1 MMKLFRR
8 YVLGGRSDKTE
19 GTLMAFLIGV
29 AWVTY
34 AVVQTARGV
43 DMAAA
48 WPFLTAYTLTTVAAF
63 TGAAVVGHL
72 KPRHGRAEWAENG
85 QGGYPEGDWPL
96 DGETAPSAP
105 LRRGDVGA

>member
-8 YVLGGRSDKTE
+8 YILGGKSDKTE
-19 GTLMAFLIGV
+19 GTLLAFLIGV

-43 DMAAA
+43 DMEAA

-63 TGAAVVGHL
+63 TGAAVVHHL
-72 KPRHGRAEWAENG
+72 KPPAPGAAPG
-85 QGGYPEGDWPL
+85 QGGQARYPEGDWPL
-96 DGETAPSAP
+96 DGETTPSDP